1 MRKIVLTTLLLVCG
15 ALATAC
21 VAQSSN
27 NAAPNPAASTST
39 ASSQTAVPPAA
50 ANQNVA
56 PTEISAELGPCAVLF
71 TVNGKDAKPVY
82 NAKIA
87 TRVRYG
93 VGSLKRLDLEA
104 YTNSN
109 GQAKFTHLP
118 SAPKKPI
125 YFYISKDDGLEIV
138 EFAPDV
144 RCRDEKTVV
153 MK

>member
-27 NAAPNPAASTST
+27 NTAPNPAAST
-39 ASSQTAVPPAA
+39 QAA
-50 ANQNVA
+50 ASPVAENQVVA
-56 PTEISAELGPCAVLF
+56 PTEISADLGPCAVLF
-71 TVNGKDAKPVY
+71 TVNGKDGKPVY
-82 NAKIA
+82 NAKIT

-93 VGSLKRLDLEA
+93 MGSLKRLDLEA
-104 YTNSN
+104 ATNSN

-118 SAPKKPI
+118 SAPKKPL
-125 YFYISKDDGLEIV
+125 YFYISKDEGLEIV

>member
-27 NAAPNPAASTST
+27 NPAPNSAASTQ
-39 ASSQTAVPPAA
+39 ASPNQTAPSQSAL
-50 ANQNVA
+50 

-71 TVNGKDAKPVY
+71 TVNGKDGKPVY
-82 NAKIA
+82 NAKIT

-93 VGSLKRLDLEA
+93 MGSLKRLDLEA
-104 YTNSN
+104 ATNSN

-118 SAPKKPI
+118 SAPKKPL
-125 YFYISKDDGLEIV
+125 YFYISKDEGLEIV